1 MKIKSRD
8 NDGDKLTVAAVLVHV
23 EIIFCMITNIT
34 NNSYLML
41 IKCLY
46 LYFMFY
52 VCAVFYWTFQQ
63 FVWLIYIFT
72 KHMADGWCMVGWS
85 MCKLQGNSASECAK
99 LLDVWGATSTTECAS
114 GKSATSRQAAVYR
127 LWNSKSTQHCILC
140 YMFRQPAYWQQG
152 VKLSIIHGFV
162 FCTTKQNS
170 R

>member
-52 VCAVFYWTFQQ
+52 VCAVFY
-63 FVWLIYIFT
+63 
-72 KHMADGWCMVGWS
+72 
-85 MCKLQGNSASECAK
+85 
-99 LLDVWGATSTTECAS
+99 
-114 GKSATSRQAAVYR
+114 
-127 LWNSKSTQHCILC
+127 
-140 YMFRQPAYWQQG
+140 
-152 VKLSIIHGFV
+152 
-162 FCTTKQNS
+162 
-170 R
+170 